1 MYIRLLGP
9 LEVLTAEGAPIA
21 LSTPRLRSLL
31 ALLAL
36 QPGRSV
42 EASVLADQLWG
53 GEVPPTARAT
63 VRTYVMRLRKALPP
77 GSLGTGPEG
86 YRLVLEE
93 TGTDIGRLRELLR
106 RARESAAADPDS
118 ALALLDEAVRLRRGT
133 PLTGVTD
140 CPALAGRRAG
150 LEELLLTAAEERFQ
164 LMLDRGRHQ
173 EAVAEIA
180 EAARAHP
187 LREHLAEQLI
197 LALHRCGRTAEAL
210 HAYRSLRELLVEELG
225 VEPGARTRQLHQAIL
240 RGAPE
245 TGAPPDS
252 PAPPAAPVRSPAFP
266 AAHSTF
272 VGRRRDLATLLD
284 CLREVAAGPAICL
297 VDGAGGVGKSSLTV
311 RAATAVAD
319 RFPDGL
325 LYVDLRGADPL
336 RPPLDTRDA
345 LHSLLADLGVP
356 HDQLP
361 TGAEAAS
368 ALQRRRLRG
377 RRVLVVLDNALDA
390 AHIAPLLPAEP
401 GSAAIVTSRTPLLGV
416 DGARH
421 LHLDVLD
428 PEEAVALVRTIC
440 VGAPEPDS
448 SGEWAELVRLCGHLP
463 LALRIIATRMAA
475 RPEWALGEWIA
486 VLRDE
491 RGRMD
496 QLAVADLDLRA
507 SLTAGIGQLARSG
520 SGTDREAAAGFPYLG
535 VSALARYLPGSLA
548 ALRGI
553 PEDRAAAAL
562 DRLADAQLVT
572 SPRPGA
578 YTPHDL
584 VRAAAVSEAARLPG
598 REQRAALVRL
608 ARWWLGTLHAVN
620 RVLVGEGEYEEFHR
634 HSAARFPAGP
644 EFTGT
649 QAALTWAQDGLG
661 DVIALAEQLAAPEYD
676 GDPGLADTADA
687 RAPLSSFAVEVCR
700 VLERYLTVSHNWLA
714 QERLLATAL
723 RVAGRLDDDHARAV
737 VSSQQGKVAGQ
748 RGEWEQAAGLLRE
761 GQRLFRSVGAVT
773 ESLVPQ
779 ANLAPCLVELGR
791 IDEAIEVSE
800 AVIAARRDR
809 GPSGSLCSLLNNLGH
824 CYLHT
829 GDLKSAERALTSA
842 LDVLAELEAR
852 TPSGRASTAYY
863 RISALSGLTEL
874 TLADGDFAAAVEW
887 AERGLEHADAAAV
900 NTLEAARLHS
910 MLADALLGLGHN
922 ERSRAAKR
930 RSRELMASL
939 NSREDVALEAD
950 SRAAG
955 RPADGPRAGGG
966 PPYRHRHS
974 PPQE

>member
-36 QPGRSV
+36 HPGRSV
-42 EASVLADQLWG
+42 EADVLADQLWG

-106 RARESAAADPDS
+106 RARELAASDPDG

-180 EAARAHP
+180 EAARTHP
-187 LREHLAEQLI
+187 LREHLAEQLM
-197 LALHRCGRTAEAL
+197 LALHRCGRTADAL

-240 RGAPE
+240 RGSPE
-245 TGAPPDS
+245 TGAPPDP
-252 PAPPAAPVRSPAFP
+252 PAPPAAPARSPAFP

-272 VGRRRDLATLLD
+272 VGRRRELATLLD
-284 CLREVAAGPAICL
+284 CLRDVTAGPAICL

-325 LYVDLRGADPL
+325 LYVDLRGADPR
-336 RPPLDTRDA
+336 RPPLETRDA
-345 LHSLLADLGVP
+345 VHSLLADLGVP

-368 ALQRRRLRG
+368 ALHRRRLRG

-401 GSAAIVTSRTPLLGV
+401 GSAALVTSRTPLLGV

-421 LHLDVLD
+421 LHLDALD

-448 SGEWAELVRLCGHLP
+448 PGQWEELVRLCGHLP

-520 SGTDREAAAGFPYLG
+520 SGTDREAAACFPYLG

-584 VRAAAVSEAARLPG
+584 VRAAAVGEAARLPG
-598 REQRAALVRL
+598 PEQRAALVRL

-634 HSAARFPAGP
+634 HGAARFPAGP

-649 QAALTWAQDGLG
+649 QAALAWAQDGLG

-676 GDPGLADTADA
+676 GGAGLADTADA

-714 QERLLATAL
+714 QERLLSTAL
-723 RVAGRLDDDHARAV
+723 RVAERLDDDHARAV

-748 RGEWEQAAGLLRE
+748 RGEWERAAGLLRE

-842 LDVLAELEAR
+842 LDLLAELEAR

-900 NTLEAARLHS
+900 NPLEAARLHS
-910 MLADALLGLGHN
+910 MLADALHGLGQD
-922 ERSRAAKR
+922 ERSRAAKQ

-939 NSREDVALEAD
+939 NSREDVALEAE
-950 SRAAG
+950 S
-955 RPADGPRAGGG
+955 RAGG
-966 PPYRHRHS
+966 
-974 PPQE
+974 

>member
-42 EASVLADQLWG
+42 EADVLADQLWG

-245 TGAPPDS
+245 TGAPQDL

-336 RPPLDTRDA
+336 RTPLDTRDA

-368 ALQRRRLRG
+368 ALHRRRLRG